1 VQKLKQDLKKTE
13 QMAAQKI
20 NELKAIQKRALDEK
34 IRREQEEQSELES
47 KGIDIDAIK
56 DWIKQSTE
64 ALLN

>member
-1 VQKLKQDLKKTE
+1 MQKLKQDLKKTE

>member
-34 IRREQEEQSELES
+34 IRREQEEQSE
-47 KGIDIDAIK
+47 IDDN
-56 DWIKQSTE
+56 
-64 ALLN
+64 LCVY